1 MESRGNVYQ
10 NLIFAAQK
18 ALDETGE
25 LPSIPAQLSQLSGID
40 ETDIGNIF
48 RSDRQLHEALLYH
61 AVTLLNDAVRQSVI
75 NANSSDPLKQLRA
88 IGHGYLCW
96 AENNPTLFRLVVDGL
111 NGEITP
117 ESTLYRFTVSMRD
130 LYRRKLTEMQRLGIL
145 SADTDIEISTM
156 MLHCLVKG
164 GTMMFLT
171 RNTDP
176 WFEHDDRSTIALAEN
191 IFTEF
196 LRNLVRANRPVPQ
209 PA

>member
-164 GTMMFLT
+164 GNMMFLT

-176 WFEHDDRSTIALAEN
+176 WFEHDDPSTIALAEN

>member
-164 GTMMFLT
+164 GNMMFLT

>member
-88 IGHGYLCW
+88 IGYGYLCW

-164 GTMMFLT
+164 GNMMFLT

>member
-1 MESRGNVYQ
+1 MESWGNVYQ

-164 GTMMFLT
+164 GNMMFLT

>member
-1 MESRGNVYQ
+1 M
-10 NLIFAAQK
+10 
-18 ALDETGE
+18 
-25 LPSIPAQLSQLSGID
+25 
-40 ETDIGNIF
+40 
-48 RSDRQLHEALLYH
+48 
-61 AVTLLNDAVRQSVI
+61 I

-164 GTMMFLT
+164 GNMMFLT

>member
-96 AENNPTLFRLVVDGL
+96 AENNPTLFRLVVD
-111 NGEITP
+111 
-117 ESTLYRFTVSMRD
+117 S
-130 LYRRKLTEMQRLGIL
+130 
-145 SADTDIEISTM
+145 
-156 MLHCLVKG
+156 
-164 GTMMFLT
+164 
-171 RNTDP
+171 
-176 WFEHDDRSTIALAEN
+176 
-191 IFTEF
+191 
-196 LRNLVRANRPVPQ
+196 
-209 PA
+209 

>member
-164 GTMMFLT
+164 GNMMFLT

-176 WFEHDDRSTIALAEN
+176 WFEHDDHSTIALAEN